1 MENKYRKSKKKK
13 KKEKEEEEN
22 ERKALLDIFL
32 AHGAKQW
39 KVIEQSCDMGTEK
52 ST

>member
-13 KKEKEEEEN
+13 KEEEK

-39 KVIEQSCDMGTEK
+39 KVIEQSCEMGTEK